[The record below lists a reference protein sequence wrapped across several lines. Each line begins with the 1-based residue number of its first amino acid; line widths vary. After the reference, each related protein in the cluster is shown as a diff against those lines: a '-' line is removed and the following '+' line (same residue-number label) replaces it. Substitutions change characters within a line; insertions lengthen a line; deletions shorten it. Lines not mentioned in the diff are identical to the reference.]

1 MQLSLDRTPQSND
14 LESWIGMA
22 TNMSR
27 SLRIGTYCT
36 TAALLLVAP
45 LFAAQERGTD
55 KPVDKPAAQSERGKP
70 TPASAPAQQKI
81 SRPVTGLTAENA
93 EKAQTS
99 LVALSHTL
107 WTCSECKMTSDEE
120 GQCPHCKQD
129 LASTPHKS
137 LTNVR
142 ADASAGTITAMLN
155 PGAMVKL
162 SEVER
167 ALKSASVTL
176 DPAKLTLTG
185 HTKLIV
191 QGPGDA
197 AGARKLEEGLKAAK
211 LFESMEI
218 EHEVDSRE
226 YVIAVRSAA
235 NAPTKSAAA
244 SAITRAG
251 GEGFKL
257 VDVVWI
263 APQRP
268 S

>member
-1 MQLSLDRTPQSND
+1 
-14 LESWIGMA
+14 
-22 TNMSR
+22 MSR
-27 SLRIGTYCT
+27 SLCIGTYFT
-36 TAALLLVAP
+36 TSALFLVAP

-55 KPVDKPAAQSERGKP
+55 KPVDKPAVQAERKT
-70 TPASAPAQQKI
+70 TPASAAAQQKV
-81 SRPVTGLTAENA
+81 SLPVTGLTAENA
-93 EKAQTS
+93 EKVQTS
-99 LVALSHTL
+99 LAALSHTL
-107 WTCSECKMTSDEE
+107 WTCAECKLTSDEE
-120 GQCPHCKQD
+120 GQCPHCKKD
-129 LASTPHKS
+129 LASAPHKS

-142 ADASAGTITAMLN
+142 ADAAGGTITAMLN

-167 ALKSASVTL
+167 ALKSASVAL

-191 QGPGDA
+191 QGPGDE
-197 AGARKLEEGLKAAK
+197 AGARKLEQGLKAAK
-211 LFESMEI
+211 LFDSMEI
-218 EHEVDSRE
+218 EHEADSRE
-226 YVIAVRSAA
+226 YVIAVQSSS
-235 NAPTKSAAA
+235 NAPTKAAAA